1 MYKRAQVEVWG
12 YSDSGHAGERET
24 SRGRLGYIFLSVGT
38 AISWRSSMMKV
49 VTHTSCESEYEGLS
63 KSGNEVIYLK
73 QLQVELEVGNLSVL
87 LYGDIESSLKLAE
100 NPVFHQRSK
109 YIFLMYHSLRDT
121 VEASIIELCK
131 VDIGLNAADM
141 MTKNVGV
148 GILKV
153 CQKLARM
160 VISG

>member
-1 MYKRAQVEVWG
+1 
-12 YSDSGHAGERET
+12 
-24 SRGRLGYIFLSVGT
+24 
-38 AISWRSSMMKV
+38 
-49 VTHTSCESEYEGLS
+49 
-63 KSGNEVIYLK
+63 
-73 QLQVELEVGNLSVL
+73 
-87 LYGDIESSLKLAE
+87 
-100 NPVFHQRSK
+100 
-109 YIFLMYHSLRDT
+109 MYHSLRDT